1 MFDFSDEVMDLL
13 DKLFEKNPDK
23 RQLAKEAL
31 NHPWFTRYQGNAFA
45 NFKFEDLILDKLF
58 NVKQLNK
65 LQEIILKYIILNY
78 PSNEENIKIMKIF
91 RYFNTSGNGKLT
103 RQELKQAWNKYKI
116 KSEVNKMVDNH
127 FTKLEIKED
136 KDFIEYE

>member
-1 MFDFSDEVMDLL
+1 MDLL

-23 RQLAKEAL
+23 RPQAKEAL
-31 NHPWFTRYQGNAFA
+31 NHPWFIRYQGKEAFA
-45 NFKFEDLILDKLF
+45 NFKFQNFNLILDILF
-58 NVKQLNK
+58 NVKHLNK
-65 LQEIILKYIILNY
+65 LQEIILKYLIHNS

-91 RYFNTSGNGKLT
+91 LYFKTSGNGKLT
-103 RQELKQAWNKYKI
+103 RQELKQSLHKYKI